1 MYENKAHLLS
11 KQSIC
16 KKETPCL
23 ANLIRK
29 TAKLKITQKTLMLTM
44 R

>member
-1 MYENKAHLLS
+1 MYENKPDSLS
-11 KQSIC
+11 KQSMC
-16 KKETPCL
+16 KKEISCL

-29 TAKLKITQKTLMLTM
+29 IAKLKIPQKTLMLTM